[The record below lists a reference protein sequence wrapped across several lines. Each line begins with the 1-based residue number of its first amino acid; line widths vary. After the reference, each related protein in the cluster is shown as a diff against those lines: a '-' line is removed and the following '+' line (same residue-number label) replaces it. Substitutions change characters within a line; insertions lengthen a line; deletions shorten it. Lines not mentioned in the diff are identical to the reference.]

1 MMTGYL
7 HPAYA
12 ESLSEFGR
20 LRLLPRSR
28 GWILERPIP
37 ACPYF
42 DAMGCYPLFTCHDWS
57 ELPGDLVDLGSEL
70 VSLFAVIDPFTP
82 CTRAD
87 LELCFQDA
95 VFPFK
100 EHFVVELT
108 RSPQTFVSNHHRRYA
123 RRALEQLTVEIPK
136 VRGGL

>member
-1 MMTGYL
+1 MVRYRTAGFKLAYRATRWGRSVPSAPALPHSMMTGYL

-20 LRLLPRSR
+20 PRLLPRSR

-70 VSLFAVIDPFTP
+70 VSLF
-82 CTRAD
+82 
-87 LELCFQDA
+87 
-95 VFPFK
+95 
-100 EHFVVELT
+100 
-108 RSPQTFVSNHHRRYA
+108 
-123 RRALEQLTVEIPK
+123 
-136 VRGGL
+136 